1 MESWMKVYIGFG
13 LFVFE
18 VMLEGGS
25 FCFGDDVSFVDL
37 CLMFQIYNVDC
48 WDVDMLE
55 MFKIQKV
62 VCNFFGI

>member
-37 CLMFQIYNVDC
+37 CLMF
-48 WDVDMLE
+48 
-55 MFKIQKV
+55 
-62 VCNFFGI
+62 